1 MAIVIAY
8 LAMAKPYYTLYYNF
22 MIINYFYL
30 NQENFKTRNDS
41 NGIRTHNHLVRKP
54 TLANWMFDYELNGC
68 GFEFPCCHLN
78 FRYGACFE

>member
-30 NQENFKTRNDS
+30 NQENFKTQ
-41 NGIRTHNHLVRKP
+41 GTTATV
-54 TLANWMFDYELNGC
+54 
-68 GFEFPCCHLN
+68 FEPKTT
-78 FRYGACFE
+78 

>member
-30 NQENFKTRNDS
+30 FQENFKTQ
-41 NGIRTHNHLVRKP
+41 GMTATVFEPRT
-54 TLANWMFDYELNGC
+54 T
-68 GFEFPCCHLN
+68 
-78 FRYGACFE
+78 

>member
-30 NQENFKTRNDS
+30 NQENFKTRNDG

-54 TLANWMFDYELNGC
+54 TLTN
-68 GFEFPCCHLN
+68 
-78 FRYGACFE
+78 